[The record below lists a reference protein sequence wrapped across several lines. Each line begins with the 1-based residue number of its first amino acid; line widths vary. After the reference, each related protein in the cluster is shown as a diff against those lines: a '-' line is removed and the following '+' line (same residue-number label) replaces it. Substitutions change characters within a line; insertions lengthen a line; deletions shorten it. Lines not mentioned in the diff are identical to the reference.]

1 MSAPA
6 PGPAFGAFERRGGI
20 SLVELLRLAGRNL
33 RGYPLRT
40 LLTTLGIVFGV
51 ASVIVMLALGEGAQ
65 REILAQIGQMG
76 IRNVIVNTV
85 KPPETPDQAG
95 RRRWISQY
103 GLTFRDFE
111 QIRDTLPGVT
121 SVLPVHTKSER
132 AWYGSS
138 KVDVTLVGVTP
149 AHFERASLRV
159 ARGRAVT
166 EADEGNLATVCVVR
180 AGLLRRIGWF
190 GEPLDYPLQVGEKV
204 YKVVGLLEDEEF
216 RGHYRKALETEF
228 AAEEIYVP
236 YRTMLARE
244 GTLSFKRSTGSF
256 ESTNIELNQI
266 LVEASSVEQV
276 LPTARMVTAIL
287 QKFHAQQDWQVVV
300 PLELLA
306 QRQKTQNVFNIAL
319 VLIASISL
327 LVGGIG
333 IANIMLATVTE
344 RTREIGVRR
353 ALGAKRRHVLL
364 QFLTETVAISASG
377 GILGIALG
385 VGGAVALQAFTGWST
400 AVTPWSIGAAFLISC
415 GVGVASG
422 IFPARRA
429 ALLDPI
435 EALRYQ

>member
-1 MSAPA
+1 VSG
-6 PGPAFGAFERRGGI
+6 PGPGPGREARGLPLG
-20 SLVELLRLAGRNL
+20 ELLALAGRNL

-65 REILAQIGQMG
+65 QEILAQIGKLG

-85 KPPETPDQAG
+85 KPPDSKEAANRT
-95 RRRWISQY
+95 RWLSDF
-103 GLTFRDFE
+103 GLKFRDWE
-111 QIRDTLPGVT
+111 QIRSTVPTAVT
-121 SVLPVHTKSER
+121 VLPVHTKAER
-132 AWYGSS
+132 AWNGSV
-138 KVDVTLVGVTP
+138 KVDVTMIGVTP
-149 AHFERASLRV
+149 PHFERASLRV

-166 EADEGNLATVCVVR
+166 EVDEAELATVCVVR
-180 AGLLRRIGWF
+180 AALLRRLGYY
-190 GEPLDYPLQVGEKV
+190 GEPLGYPLLLGEKV
-204 YKVVGLLEDEEF
+204 YRVVGLLEDEEF
-216 RGHYRKALETEF
+216 TGHYRKALETQYGGEDV
-228 AAEEIYVP
+228 YVP

-244 GTLSFKRSTGSF
+244 GTLSFKRSSGSF
-256 ESTNIELNQI
+256 ESTNVELNQI
-266 LVEASSVEQV
+266 LVEASTIEAV

-287 QKFHAQQDWQVVV
+287 QKFHEQQDWEVVV

-306 QRQKTQNVFNIAL
+306 QRQRTQNVFNIAL

-353 ALGAKRRHVLL
+353 ALGAKRRHILL
-364 QFLTETVAISASG
+364 QFLTETVAIAAAG
-377 GILGIALG
+377 GVLGILLG
-385 VGGAVALQAFTGWST
+385 VAGAWGLRVGTGWST
-400 AVTPWSIGAAFLISC
+400 AVTAWSIAAAFLISC
-415 GVGVASG
+415 AVGILSG

-429 ALLDPI
+429 ALMDPI

>member
-1 MSAPA
+1 MTASASAIP
-6 PGPAFGAFERRGGI
+6 RGRGI
-20 SLVELLRLAGRNL
+20 SLAELLRLAGRNL

-65 REILAQIGQMG
+65 REILAQIGQLG

-85 KPPETPDQAG
+85 KPQDSPDQAG
-95 RRRWISQY
+95 RRRWISKY

-111 QIRDTLPGVT
+111 QIRDTVPTVVT
-121 SVLPVHTKSER
+121 VLPVHTKSER
-132 AWYGSS
+132 AWYGSG
-138 KVDVTLVGVTP
+138 KADVTMVGVTP

-159 ARGRAVT
+159 ARGRSVS
-166 EADEGNLATVCVVR
+166 EMDEQTLAAVCVVR

-190 GEPLDYPLQVGEKV
+190 GEALGFDLQLGEKV

-228 AAEEIYVP
+228 GGEEIYVP
-236 YRTMLARE
+236 YATMLQRE

-266 LVEASSVEQV
+266 LVEAGTIEDV

-287 QKFHAQQDWQVVV
+287 QKFHQEADWEVVV

-353 ALGAKRRHVLL
+353 ALGAKRRHILL

-377 GILGIALG
+377 GILGIILG
-385 VGGAVALQAFTGWST
+385 VGGAWSLQAFTGWST
-400 AVTPWSIGAAFLISC
+400 AVTPLSIGAAFLISC
-415 GVGVASG
+415 GVGILSG

>member
-1 MSAPA
+1 MSGSAPI
-6 PGPAFGAFERRGGI
+6 PRGRGI
-20 SLVELLRLAGRNL
+20 SLGELFRLSGRNL

-40 LLTTLGIVFGV
+40 FLTTLGIVFGV
-51 ASVIVMLALGEGAQ
+51 GSVIVMLALGEGAQ

-76 IRNVIVNTV
+76 IRNVIVNSV
-85 KPPETPDQAG
+85 KPQEVPDTTG
-95 RRRWISQY
+95 RRRWIVKY

-111 QIRDTLPGVT
+111 QIRDTVPTAVR
-121 SVLPVHTKSER
+121 VLPVHTKAER
-132 AWYGSS
+132 AWYGST
-138 KVDVTLVGVTP
+138 KVDVTLRGVVP
-149 AHFERASLRV
+149 EHFENASLNV
-159 ARGRAVT
+159 ARGRPLLEV
-166 EADEGNLATVCVVR
+166 DERTLATVCIVR
-180 AGLLRRIGWF
+180 AGLLRRLGWLGDPMGFPLQF
-190 GEPLDYPLQVGEKV
+190 GEKI

-216 RGHYRKALETEF
+216 RGHYRKALETEYGG
-228 AAEEIYVP
+228 EEVYIP
-236 YRTMLARE
+236 YRTMLDRE
-244 GTLSFKRSTGSF
+244 GTLSFKRSAGSF

-266 LVEASSVEQV
+266 LVECSTVDAV

-287 QKFHAQQDWQVVV
+287 ERFHPTKDYEVVV

-364 QFLTETVAISASG
+364 QFLTETVAISATG
-377 GILGIALG
+377 GLLGILLG
-385 VGGAVALQAFTGWST
+385 VGGALAVNATTGWSA
-400 AVTPWSIGAAFLISC
+400 AVTPWSIAMAFLISC

-422 IFPARRA
+422 IYPARRA